1 MNNSKTVQKRKN
13 FSKKPQIQ
21 HREPLKI
28 IPTTMTISGTK
39 YYGNHTFSCGHS
51 VPIYEVFSVH
61 ALNQIIGYA
70 KFINRSYGDVYYRGE
85 AKLHPTL
92 RPSVLRSIPNIP
104 DISKLKELISIISKD
119 ERMKHQLKFNSEDE
133 VSTSNIIEGMLQHY
147 GVKTRYID
155 IVDNHWIALW
165 MGLNTVSTNKQIQT
179 YSRYIEREI
188 PLVDFINGETCK
200 EENLF
205 QYILL
210 MAIPGHNKRINN
222 GIFFSNDFTRI
233 DLRQAL
239 PSTFLRPHAQH
250 GLVVCKRPHTGSA
263 AEGYDLADT
272 IIGILKIRID
282 RVKEW
287 IGEGKLLT
295 QDNLFPPP
303 SYDQGY
309 DILLSRSDI
318 FDDNGFFI
326 TRYI

>member
-1 MNNSKTVQKRKN
+1 
-13 FSKKPQIQ
+13 
-21 HREPLKI
+21 
-28 IPTTMTISGTK
+28 
-39 YYGNHTFSCGHS
+39 
-51 VPIYEVFSVH
+51 
-61 ALNQIIGYA
+61 
-70 KFINRSYGDVYYRGE
+70 
-85 AKLHPTL
+85 
-92 RPSVLRSIPNIP
+92 
-104 DISKLKELISIISKD
+104 
-119 ERMKHQLKFNSEDE
+119 
-133 VSTSNIIEGMLQHY
+133 
-147 GVKTRYID
+147 
-155 IVDNHWIALW
+155 
-165 MGLNTVSTNKQIQT
+165 
-179 YSRYIEREI
+179 
-188 PLVDFINGETCK
+188 
-200 EENLF
+200 
-205 QYILL
+205 

-250 GLVVCKRPHTGSA
+250 GLVVCKRPHAGSA
-263 AEGYDLADT
+263 TEGYDLADT